1 MVNQI
6 TPSQQPGA
14 KVTPALPRVRLSE
27 VVQRIRAF
35 IQEHGYGLH
44 DRLPPERQLAENIA
58 VSRAQLREA
67 LASMESNGEIWR
79 HVGKGT
85 FISALDAAQ
94 SIGSVTQLVK
104 STTPMEIMEV
114 RLLLEPKLASLAA
127 IHASEIEIAEIESF
141 LKKGLVTSDI
151 VASQGL
157 GDDLHRAIA
166 RAAKNSL
173 LLSMFETIYAVRDA
187 TNWGRLKPTRQ
198 TEAALALQ
206 WEQHTVFVNAI
217 RERDPPAAERAM
229 RQHLEYVVHQMRD
242 FATGAITA

>member
-1 MVNQI
+1 MVNQV
-6 TPSQQPGA
+6 TLTQQPGSE
-14 KVTPALPRVRLSE
+14 VTPARLRVRLSE
-27 VVQRIRAF
+27 VVHRVRVF
-35 IQEHGYGLH
+35 IQEHGYALH
-44 DRLPPERQLAENIA
+44 DRLPPERQLAESIA

-67 LASMESNGEIWR
+67 LASMESSGEIWR

-85 FISALDAAQ
+85 FISALGVTQ
-94 SIGSVTQLVK
+94 SIGCVPQLAK
-104 STTPMEIMEV
+104 LTTPMEIMEA
-114 RLLLEPKLASLAA
+114 RLFLEPKLASLAA
-127 IHASEIEIAEIESF
+127 IHASEIAIAEIESF
-141 LKKGLVTSDI
+141 LKKGLTTSDI
-151 VASQGL
+151 VASQGF

-206 WEQHTVFVNAI
+206 WQQHKAFVNTI

-242 FATGAITA
+242 FANG